1 MLKRRVLSLSATA
14 ITAGLV
20 TALTALPAASA
31 SAAAATAATTAGRAA
46 AGPPGRGVVHIIRR
60 GLVQDCEDITN
71 WDASITAG
79 ETVAIAGQGVDF
91 PVDLAHPGNCF
102 NLYNEFYYSY
112 KGKTYTGYEYQNGD
126 GHCLFND
133 GGILEVGGACQATD
147 DEEQFFGIAYYSG
160 TGWQWGVTADNI
172 SYLVNA
178 YEAGGGCGLGNPV
191 EMTQASVAFCSLWNF
206 PSG

>member
-1 MLKRRVLSLSATA
+1 MLKRRLLSLSASA

-20 TALTALPAASA
+20 LALTALPATSA
-31 SAAAATAATTAGRAA
+31 PAAAAANAA
-46 AGPPGRGVVHIIRR
+46 APPGRGVVHIVHR

-71 WDASITAG
+71 WAATINSK
-79 ETVAIAGQGVDF
+79 ETVAIAGQGVDV
-91 PVDLAHPGNCF
+91 PVDLADPGNCF

-133 GGILEVGGACQATD
+133 GGTLEVGGACQATD

-160 TGWQWGVTADNI
+160 TGWQWGVTADTT

-178 YEAGGGCGLGNPV
+178 YQAGGGCGVGTLV
-191 EMTQASVAFCSLWNF
+191 EMTQVSVADCSLWNF

>member
-1 MLKRRVLSLSATA
+1 MLKSRLLSLSATA
-14 ITAGLV
+14 ISAGLV
-20 TALTALPAASA
+20 LALTALPATSA
-31 SAAAATAATTAGRAA
+31 PAAAAANAAARAA
-46 AGPPGRGVVHIIRR
+46 AAPPGRGVVHIVHR

-71 WDASITAG
+71 WAASINSK

-91 PVDLAHPGNCF
+91 PVDLADPGNCF

-126 GHCLFND
+126 GHCLFNHD
-133 GGILEVGGACQATD
+133 QTLEVGGACQATD

-160 TGWQWGVTADNI
+160 TGWQWGVTADTT

-178 YEAGGGCGLGNPV
+178 YEAGGGCGLGTVV
-191 EMTQASVAFCSLWNF
+191 EMTQVSVADCSLWNF
-206 PSG
+206 PTG

>member
-1 MLKRRVLSLSATA
+1 MLKRRLLTLSASA

-20 TALTALPAASA
+20 VALTALPAASA
-31 SAAAATAATTAGRAA
+31 PAAPAAAATAARAA
-46 AGPPGRGVVHIIRR
+46 AAAQGRGVVHIVHR
-60 GLVQDCEDITN
+60 GLVRDCEDITN
-71 WDASITAG
+71 WAASINST

-91 PVDLAHPGNCF
+91 PVDLADPGNCF

-133 GGILEVGGACQATD
+133 GGTLEVGGACQPTD

-160 TGWQWGVTADNI
+160 TGWQWGVTADTT

-178 YEAGGGCGLGNPV
+178 YEAGGGCGLGTPV
-191 EMTQASVAFCSLWNF
+191 HMTQVSVAFCSLWNF
-206 PSG
+206 PTG

>member
-1 MLKRRVLSLSATA
+1 MLKRRLLSLSASA

-20 TALTALPAASA
+20 TALTALPATSA
-31 SAAAATAATTAGRAA
+31 PAAAAANTAGRAA
-46 AGPPGRGVVHIIRR
+46 VAPPGQGVVHIVRR

-71 WDASITAG
+71 WAASKTDK
-79 ETVAIAGQGVDF
+79 ETVAIAGQGVDYA
-91 PVDLAHPGNCF
+91 VDLADPGNCF

-133 GGILEVGGACQATD
+133 GGTLEVGGACQATD

-160 TGWQWGVTADNI
+160 VGWQFGVTADATN
-172 SYLVNA
+172 YLVNA
-178 YEAGGGCGLGNPV
+178 NDCNLGSQV
-191 EMTQASVAFCSLWNF
+191 QMAQASVASCSLWNF

>member
-1 MLKRRVLSLSATA
+1 MLKRRLLSLSASA

-20 TALTALPAASA
+20 TALAALPATSA
-31 SAAAATAATTAGRAA
+31 PAAAAANTAGRALA
-46 AGPPGRGVVHIIRR
+46 ATQVRGVVHIVRR

-71 WDASITAG
+71 WGASKTDK
-79 ETVAIAGQGVDF
+79 ETVAIAGQGADS
-91 PVDLAHPGNCF
+91 PVDLADPGNCF

-133 GGILEVGGACQATD
+133 GGTLEVGGACQATD

-160 TGWQWGVTADNI
+160 VGWQFGVTADATN
-172 SYLVNA
+172 YLVNA
-178 YEAGGGCGLGNPV
+178 NGCNLGSQV
-191 EMTQASVAFCSLWNF
+191 QMAQASVASCSLWNF
-206 PSG
+206 PTG